1 MAIELKTVGRPE
13 ITKEMIEQGTGKLAE
28 VIAAACADKKARD
41 IVFMNMEGLSPSTD
55 WFVVCSARST
65 TQARSIA
72 DSVEDKLDELG
83 IPFYH
88 KEGYRDGT
96 WVLLDYGDAVCH
108 IFLDES
114 RDYYALESLWSEA
127 AIIPYEE

>member
-1 MAIELKTVGRPE
+1 MGLELKVAERPE
-13 ITKEMIEQGTGKLAE
+13 ITKEMVEQDTRKLAE

-88 KEGYRDGT
+88 KEGYQDAT

-114 RDYYALESLWSEA
+114 REYYALESLWSEA
-127 AIIPYEE
+127 ELIPYEE